1 MGKFPWI
8 IQMVLNHSHSY
19 QREAGGSMSEGEDV
33 VMEAGGS
40 MSEGEDVVMEA
51 GVEAMS
57 LLEGSHTSRE
67 ADSL

>member
-33 VMEAGGS
+33 VMEAG
-40 MSEGEDVVMEA
+40 
-51 GVEAMS
+51 VEAMS

>member
-1 MGKFPWI
+1 
-8 IQMVLNHSHSY
+8 
-19 QREAGGSMSEGEDV
+19 
-33 VMEAGGS
+33 

>member
-8 IQMVLNHSHSY
+8 IQMVLNHNNSY

-33 VMEAGGS
+33 M
-40 MSEGEDVVMEA
+40 MEA
-51 GVEAMS
+51 GVEVMP
-57 LLEGSHTSRE
+57 LLKGSHTSRE